1 MYTQRVCK
9 LDIPGAHELWAVEPA
24 GQYWV
29 ALHAIFTAGVAHWK
43 PRGHTLALLEFCGQY
58 CVALQSWA
66 AAGVVHTEPAGQGRG
81 VMVLWRQ
88 RLLSGHGFGVDMAGA
103 LQ

>member
-1 MYTQRVCK
+1 
-9 LDIPGAHELWAVEPA
+9 
-24 GQYWV
+24 
-29 ALHAIFTAGVAHWK
+29 
-43 PRGHTLALLEFCGQY
+43 LLEFCGQY

-66 AAGVVHTEPAGQGRG
+66 AAGVAHTEPAGQGRG